1 MTSCAFPEQTLGAFR
16 NSARR
21 GFAVVVRS
29 EKYRLAC
36 RRISEGEDAAS
47 ALILDVTLCDLAVVD
62 SHALAHVRTS
72 SERGCGR

>member
-16 NSARR
+16 NSAHR

-36 RRISEGEDAAS
+36 RRIAEGQDAVS
-47 ALILDVTLCDLAVVD
+47 AVVFDVTLCDLAVVD
-62 SHALAHVRTS
+62 SHVLAYVMLPS
-72 SERGCGR
+72 GAS